1 MAEIL
6 DGRALAEKIRKEVKA
21 EVKRLR
27 INEFVKTRS

>member
-6 DGRALAEKIRKEVKA
+6 DGRALAESIKKAVRA

-27 INEFVKTRS
+27 INEFVKSLS